1 MAFTI
6 RIEKTENK
14 LAKNLLTYLQSL
26 TQTKEYDFLQ
36 IIEEEECILSEEQKN
51 EFDLR
56 YSHFLQ
62 HHDEY
67 PDWED
72 VKHKFLQQ

>member
-36 IIEEEECILSEEQKN
+36 IIEEEEDILSEEQKK
-51 EFDLR
+51 ELDLR

-62 HHDEY
+62 N
-67 PDWED
+67 
-72 VKHKFLQQ
+72 KNTFRSI